1 MTPSPSSSVNP
12 RTPHKVLFVIPTESS
27 PISELIAEIENAMSG
42 PPTGDGWSCFVSNEH
57 LSALKDRG
65 SELLAAIEEVVR
77 RFRFEGAQWFS
88 DNNLLHLLL
97 IYFEKADDA
106 GVDVSGFV
114 RSLSGRHL
122 EEALR
127 AIFQIWGPTRGR
139 ARRRVIAEPLY
150 AAWRELNE
158 RGLQF
163 EDKED
168 WLARY
173 VTDGTLQV
181 AAVRPSE

>member
-1 MTPSPSSSVNP
+1 
-12 RTPHKVLFVIPTESS
+12 
-27 PISELIAEIENAMSG
+27 MSG
-42 PPTGDGWSCFVSNEH
+42 PPTGDGWSCFVSNKR
-57 LSALKDRG
+57 LSALRDRG

-77 RFRFEGAQWFS
+77 GFRFEDAQWFS
-88 DNNLLHLLL
+88 DGNLLHLLL

-127 AIFQIWGPTRGR
+127 AIFQIWGPARGR
-139 ARRRVIAEPLY
+139 ARRRVIAGPLY
-150 AAWRELNE
+150 EAWRNLNE
-158 RGLQF
+158 CGLQF
-163 EDKED
+163 EGKED

-173 VTDGTLQV
+173 VADGSLQV
-181 AAVRPSE
+181 VAARPSE